1 MKTFTRL
8 STNPP
13 RGCVGGGGGTPGK
26 VGGGE
31 KFLLE
36 SANFP
41 LSEGGME
48 RSQLRNPPPPP

>member
-8 STNPP
+8 STYPP
-13 RGCVGGGGGTPGK
+13 RGWVEGGTPGK
-26 VGGGE
+26 GGGGE